1 MKNNKISW
9 FSLIRVLGLVMVLV
23 YHFFK
28 NSLPGG
34 FIGVDIFFVF
44 SGYLITCLALK
55 ELLESND
62 FQLVSYLK
70 RRFLRIYPPLLL
82 MVGFTLPL
90 SLLLPGE
97 YRANI
102 GNQAMAALGFVTNI
116 FEMKS
121 GSSYESQFFPHFYVH
136 TWTLSLE
143 FLFYLSLG
151 LAFWLLTSF
160 LKKSKKRG
168 KILNEMKV
176 MILAISV
183 IGILASILVLE
194 LTYNPADPSATY
206 YGGLSHF
213 YPFFIGSLTAVFY
226 GIHLTD
232 GQKKS
237 ISKFK
242 RKKVFLL
249 MLASICGLV
258 FLAKSL
264 TFSNS
269 FTFRGGLIL
278 TSALTALL
286 IITTRVMSL
295 LGRPRN
301 FKFFTYLANI
311 SYSMYLWHWPLWI
324 VISFFLKNELLA
336 GGLTLLVTVIIS
348 TFVYYFV
355 EAWIHGKNL
364 AQFTGLWNNRVIRYA
379 SLVLLSLILA
389 GDVMT
394 AVTAKPISDLEASVN
409 AGELVQT
416 TNKIKDI
423 GRASIQMDTIFS
435 SIYQTSD
442 FNNPASGL
450 ISDTEIVE
458 KNVKYSDYAI
468 ASSDIKGG
476 VTLIGDSV
484 MLGDAQE
491 LSDNIPGAVVDAKVS
506 RNYKAGE
513 ELYESLLK
521 EGKLGKY
528 VVIGLGTNPMGG
540 SEPEYIN
547 KIIEDLPEGSR
558 LVFIVPYNAKNPTDV
573 LINTQNYLKSLP
585 EKYDFVTVYD
595 WPEDAKN
602 YINELEDGIHLVYGK
617 NLRRVYTSGLIKTLN
632 KSASQPAK

>member
-9 FSLIRVLGLVMVLV
+9 FSLIRVLGLVMVLF

-28 NSLPGG
+28 NLLPGG

-44 SGYLITCLALK
+44 SGYLITCLALR
-55 ELLESND
+55 ELLEDNN

-82 MVGFTLPL
+82 MVVTTLPL

-116 FEMKS
+116 FEIKS

-143 FLFYLSLG
+143 FLFYLTFGLG
-151 LAFWLLTSF
+151 FWFLTSL
-160 LKKSKKRG
+160 LKKKKKGG
-168 KILNEMKV
+168 KILNEMKF
-176 MILAISV
+176 MILLVSI
-183 IGILASILVLE
+183 IGILVSIISLQVS
-194 LTYNPADPSATY
+194 YDPANPSATY

-226 GIHLTD
+226 GIHLTE

-237 ISKFK
+237 IAKFN

-249 MLASICGLV
+249 MLASIGGLII
-258 FLAKSL
+258 LAKTL
-264 TFSNS
+264 TFATT

-278 TSALTALL
+278 TSFLTALL
-286 IITTRVMSL
+286 IITTRILNL
-295 LGRPRN
+295 LGKER
-301 FKFFTYLANI
+301 KFTFFSYLADI
-311 SYSMYLWHWPLWI
+311 SYSVYLWHWPLWI
-324 VISFFLKNELLA
+324 VISYFLKSELLA
-336 GGLTLLVTVIIS
+336 GLVSLLVTVAIS

-355 EAWIHGKNL
+355 EAWIHGKKL
-364 AQFTGLWNNRVIRYA
+364 EQFLSLWKKPVLRYVSLA
-379 SLVLLSLILA
+379 SLTLILV
-389 GDVMT
+389 GDVFT

-423 GRASIQMDTIFS
+423 GRAGIQLDTIFS

-458 KNVKYSDYAI
+458 KNAKYSDYAI

-491 LSDNIPGAVVDAKVS
+491 LSDNIPGALVDARVS

-513 ELYESLLK
+513 ELFESLLK

-547 KIIEDLPEGSR
+547 KIIDALPEGSR
-558 LVFIVPYNAKNPTDV
+558 LVFIIPYNAKNPTDV
-573 LINTQNYLKSLP
+573 LINTQNYLRSLP
-585 EKYDFVTVYD
+585 EKYDFVTIYD
-595 WPEDAKN
+595 WPDDAKN

-617 NLRRVYTSGLIKTLN
+617 NLRRVYTSGLIKSLN
-632 KSASQPAK
+632 KAASQPAK